1 MMRDY
6 EELFEALKK
15 AMFEKLQENDH
26 KQGFDNATV
35 YYATARIKQELE
47 ELLNANTIEEARKEF
62 ADIANFCGMGVMAC
76 DRELKAREEV

>member
-1 MMRDY
+1 
-6 EELFEALKK
+6 
-15 AMFEKLQENDH
+15 
-26 KQGFDNATV
+26 V